1 MKQAYLIA
9 FLLIIAVFDVRAAE
23 VPVSTNQQVLGFTPR
38 LKKEAEIR
46 ASFKKLSRVVDLL
59 DSGAQLEIYRGVPRA
74 LVNDFEESLGNRR
87 SDNKELMSRYASVF
101 YARGEP
107 ASIKDS
113 KKLLALVK
121 TPQSFKEFSGFK
133 FCGWFHPNY
142 ALVWIKGKRV
152 VEIHVCLTCH
162 EIKIFHSRLEI
173 YCEMDDDAYQ
183 QFLQLGKDL
192 KVESE

>member
-1 MKQAYLIA
+1 M
-9 FLLIIAVFDVRAAE
+9 
-23 VPVSTNQQVLGFTPR
+23 
-38 LKKEAEIR
+38 
-46 ASFKKLSRVVDLL
+46 VDLL

-74 LVNDFEESLGNRR
+74 LVTDFEESLGNRG

-101 YARGEP
+101 YARGET

-133 FCGWFHPNY
+133 LCGWFHPNY
-142 ALVWIKGKRV
+142 ALVWTKGKRV

-173 YCEMDDDAYQ
+173 YCEIDNDAYQ
-183 QFLQLGKDL
+183 QLLGFGKAL
-192 KVESE
+192 EEESK